1 MTLVPIIYTSLLIF
15 FALLLFVLFVS
26 YISYKTKARGKVS
39 RSVEPMPIRRLALAG
54 NTLQINNSAGKI
66 VARQMQTTQ
75 PITIDNNFSHKKHFT
90 QNVETRRT
98 ERHKINTREDFVRSN
113 QHDKNYNTNKSYT
126 FNHGNKSTQFV
137 EPRRLEI
144 MNQNEKFRTMV
155 ERKSYIEDLPKHGPN
170 LAEMNLL
177 NYYSDNNEF
186 GMVTLSASRISKA
199 N

>member
-1 MTLVPIIYTSLLIF
+1 
-15 FALLLFVLFVS
+15 
-26 YISYKTKARGKVS
+26 
-39 RSVEPMPIRRLALAG
+39 
-54 NTLQINNSAGKI
+54 
-66 VARQMQTTQ
+66 
-75 PITIDNNFSHKKHFT
+75 
-90 QNVETRRT
+90 
-98 ERHKINTREDFVRSN
+98 
-113 QHDKNYNTNKSYT
+113 
-126 FNHGNKSTQFV
+126 
-137 EPRRLEI
+137 